1 MNGLTPLEAIAQKLE
16 EKRQGEL
23 ESILKISGSSAIAR
37 NEYGI
42 TVVNEN
48 NVASSLAFKK
58 LIRPKYDE
66 TELKKAIDIEVRE
79 LRPDIP
85 IPNLDLVPKPLYDDE
100 VATNDD
106 LRKQVSDLTLE
117 VGTLTSTITDL
128 ESQVQSEINNRL
140 SIEQSNDALVNQLN
154 TLTQTVDDFALQ
166 IQNSLQKS
174 VEEGILRASLQSQN
188 TGFKAQIQ
196 ALIKQ
201 IDSLN
206 SIIEGLQ
213 SQLGA
218 VQNQQAIVQGTQAQ
232 AMAAGADVINDVV
245 IAKVARPDV
254 DQQYKEKFYG
264 RLHAKNGSKW
274 INGESIDFT
283 NNDKQPVT
291 ITITTTATQGVQWFS
306 PAESSFEL
314 AAGAQ
319 KTLNM
324 RINEQ
329 AAKGVDSKGPNGWF
343 RTYSNSKLY
352 TGGSL
357 KISVKRSDGTSKDKS
372 YDACFD
378 KMHPKSY

>member
-42 TVVNEN
+42 TVVDEA

-79 LRPDIP
+79 LRPNIP
-85 IPNLDLVPKPLYDDE
+85 TPNLDLVPKPLYDDE
-100 VATNDD
+100 VANNED

-128 ESQVQSEINNRL
+128 KSEVQSEINNRL

-174 VEEGILRASLQSQN
+174 VEEGILRASLQAQN

-232 AMAAGADVINDVV
+232 AQAAGADVVNDVAIV
-245 IAKVARPDV
+245 KLGTEEDTNAPKIWARFKSGGGS
-254 DQQYKEKFYG
+254 QW
-264 RLHAKNGSKW
+264 KNGKSLE
-274 INGESIDFT
+274 IT
-283 NNDKQPVT
+283 NNDKSEITVKLTKTNPESGRDFYTIPQMQFTMAAGENKKLDLTLTENTVGDLDSRKKGGWFGGNTGSKDYKGGALKVT
-291 ITITTTATQGVQWFS
+291 II
-306 PAESSFEL
+306 
-314 AAGAQ
+314 
-319 KTLNM
+319 
-324 RINEQ
+324 
-329 AAKGVDSKGPNGWF
+329 
-343 RTYSNSKLY
+343 
-352 TGGSL
+352 
-357 KISVKRSDGTSKDKS
+357 RSDGTSKDKTYEAGFGKYHPNS
-372 YDACFD
+372 Y
-378 KMHPKSY
+378 

>member
-23 ESILKISGSSAIAR
+23 ESILKISGSAAIAR

-58 LIRPKYDE
+58 LTRPKYDE

-85 IPNLDLVPKPLYDDE
+85 VPNLDLVPKPLYDDE
-100 VATNDD
+100 VATNED

-232 AMAAGADVINDVV
+232 ASAAGADVVNDVAIV
-245 IAKVARPDV
+245 KLMGEEDTNAPKIWARFKARGGS
-254 DQQYKEKFYG
+254 QW
-264 RLHAKNGSKW
+264 KNGKGVE
-274 INGESIDFT
+274 IT
-283 NNDKQPVT
+283 NNDKSEITVKLTKTNPESGRDFYTIPQMEFKMAAGENKKLDFTLNESAVDNLDSRKKGGWFGGNTGSKDYKGGALKVT
-291 ITITTTATQGVQWFS
+291 II
-306 PAESSFEL
+306 
-314 AAGAQ
+314 
-319 KTLNM
+319 
-324 RINEQ
+324 
-329 AAKGVDSKGPNGWF
+329 
-343 RTYSNSKLY
+343 
-352 TGGSL
+352 
-357 KISVKRSDGTSKDKS
+357 RSDGTTKDKT
-372 YDACFD
+372 YDAGFG
-378 KMHPKSY
+378 KYHPNSY

>member
-42 TVVNEN
+42 TVVDEN

-58 LIRPKYDE
+58 LTRPKYDE

-100 VATNDD
+100 VATNED

-128 ESQVQSEINNRL
+128 ESKVQSEINNRL

-232 AMAAGADVINDVV
+232 ASAAGADVIND
-245 IAKVARPDV
+245 IAIVKLAAPEDTNQPKIWARFKSRGGS
-254 DQQYKEKFYG
+254 QW
-264 RLHAKNGSKW
+264 KNGKSLD
-274 INGESIDFT
+274 IT
-283 NNDKQPVT
+283 NNDKSEITVKLTKTNPESGRDFYT
-291 ITITTTATQGVQWFS
+291 IPQMEFKMAPGENKKLEF
-306 PAESSFEL
+306 A
-314 AAGAQ
+314 
-319 KTLNM
+319 LNENAVGDLDS
-324 RINEQ
+324 RK
-329 AAKGVDSKGPNGWF
+329 KGGWF
-343 RTYSNSKLY
+343 GGNTGSKDY
-352 TGGSL
+352 KGGAL
-357 KISVKRSDGTSKDKS
+357 KVSIIRSDGTSKDKT
-372 YDACFD
+372 YDAGFG
-378 KMHPKSY
+378 KYHPNSY